1 MPPNPRGDIEGD
13 LRPPS
18 ADQTDAKNEY
28 DSAEASDDGEITY
41 PEGGLQ
47 AWLVVLGSFCGM

>member
-1 MPPNPRGDIEGD
+1 MPLMVRDKIEAPP
-13 LRPPS
+13 RPPT
-18 ADQTDAKNEY
+18 ADSTNAKNEY
-28 DSAEASDDGEITY
+28 DTGEASDDEDISY

>member
-1 MPPNPRGDIEGD
+1 MSPTPGDDIEAASR
-13 LRPPS
+13 LPS
-18 ADQTDAKNEY
+18 SDPTNAKNEY
-28 DSAEASDDGEITY
+28 YAAEASDDEEISY

>member
-1 MPPNPRGDIEGD
+1 MSLMARDDVEAPR
-13 LRPPS
+13 RPPT
-18 ADQTDAKNEY
+18 ADSTEAKNEY
-28 DSAEASDDGEITY
+28 DAAEASDDEEISY